1 MQEPMGELKIRWDQ
15 RKAKSN
21 LRKHKVSF
29 EEAATAFRDPLS
41 LTKPDSDHSISEGR
55 FLTLGL
61 SCKHRLVLVAH
72 TEEKDELR
80 IISARFPT
88 RSERHAYEAE

>member
-41 LTKPDSDHSISEGR
+41 LQSRIPITP
-55 FLTLGL
+55 FLRAG
-61 SCKHRLVLVAH
+61 
-72 TEEKDELR
+72 
-80 IISARFPT
+80 F
-88 RSERHAYEAE
+88 